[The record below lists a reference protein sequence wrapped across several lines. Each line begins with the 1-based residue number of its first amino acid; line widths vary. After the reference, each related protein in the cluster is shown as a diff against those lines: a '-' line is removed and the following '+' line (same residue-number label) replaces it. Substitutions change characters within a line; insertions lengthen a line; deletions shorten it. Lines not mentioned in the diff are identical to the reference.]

1 MQSHVLLLI
10 FCTISVKDKVRP
22 VRLPSTL
29 AICLFLGAC
38 QAGDGTGTD
47 VVQEGN
53 REVKPLLPCGSGAP
67 VVNRAKI
74 KASLIERNII
84 TPQMSE
90 QEAEA
95 KVSEYIQQRNQKFEK
110 CIKEPKS

>member
-1 MQSHVLLLI
+1 M
-10 FCTISVKDKVRP
+10 
-22 VRLPSTL
+22 RLPSTL

-38 QAGDGTGTD
+38 QAGNDGEID
-47 VVQEGN
+47 AIADKN
-53 REVKPLLPCGSGAP
+53 RAVKPLLPCGSGAP

-84 TPQMSE
+84 TQQMSE

-95 KVSEYIQQRNQKFEK
+95 KVSEYIQQRNQKFEN

>member
-1 MQSHVLLLI
+1 MQSHLLLLI
-10 FCTISVKDKVRP
+10 FCTISVKNKALP

-29 AICLFLGAC
+29 AICLLLGAC
-38 QAGDGTGTD
+38 QAGSDGGVDTITD
-47 VVQEGN
+47 KN
-53 REVKPLLPCGSGAP
+53 RAIKPLLPCGNGAP

-74 KASLIERNII
+74 KTSLIERNII

-95 KVSEYIQQRNQKFEK
+95 KVSEYIQQRNQKFEQ